1 MRPSDGLRSAVVAGN
16 QDKIS
21 PHMSTCQMR
30 GVQSSASP
38 RHSWLGRG
46 MQRGRSN
53 TPPAGGQVCRAGT
66 RLSADA
72 RARCPRAEDTKT
84 PRTEFDKSNFVSRVI
99 TVIGG
104 KDECCTST
112 GSTTVT
118 PLKDREGREQRKVT
132 PQHVNKHLCSQ

>member
-1 MRPSDGLRSAVVAGN
+1 
-16 QDKIS
+16 
-21 PHMSTCQMR
+21 
-30 GVQSSASP
+30 
-38 RHSWLGRG
+38 

-72 RARCPRAEDTKT
+72 RAEDTKT
-84 PRTEFDKSNFVSRVI
+84 TRTEFDKSNFVSRVI

-118 PLKDREGREQRKVT
+118 PLKDREGRVEVT
-132 PQHVNKHLCSQ
+132 PQHVNEHLCSQ